1 MNESRF
7 PRLVLYATLLFL
19 VGPFLVV
26 FIAAFG
32 GEPTLKFPPTSFST
46 QWFAKVFTI
55 ASFRGSF
62 ITSLWLGLSATVI
75 ALLLGIPVAYAL
87 TRYRLPGAA
96 FIQTVLTSPVLV
108 PGLVVGLALLQY
120 FINLG
125 ATSVRVT
132 LLVAHTSLLIPYVVR
147 VVSTSLLNLK
157 PEIEEAAISLGA
169 SRLTAFRKVILPNI
183 RGGVAAAAVLAFI
196 TSFDQVAV
204 SLFLT
209 GPGVSTLPISMLTFM
224 EYNYDPTIAALSTLL
239 ILFSIAFVL
248 IFERLLG
255 LSRYV

>member
-1 MNESRF
+1 MNSSRVPVIILF
-7 PRLVLYATLLFL
+7 VTLFFL

-46 QWFAKVFTI
+46 QWFAKVFEVE
-55 ASFRGSF
+55 SFRSSF
-62 ITSLWLGLSATVI
+62 LTSLWLGLMSTGL
-75 ALLLGIPVAYAL
+75 ALALGIPVAYAL
-87 TRYRLPGAA
+87 SRYRLPGAA
-96 FIQTVLTSPVLV
+96 VVQTLLTSPALV

-125 ATSVRVT
+125 GAVYPS
-132 LLVAHTSLLIPYVVR
+132 LLAAHTALLLPYVVR
-147 VVSTSLLNLK
+147 VVSTSLINLK
-157 PEIEEAAISLGA
+157 PDIEEAAISLGA
-169 SRLTAFRKVILPNI
+169 SRLTAFRLVVLPNI

-239 ILFSIAFVL
+239 IIFSIGLVL
-248 IFERLLG
+248 VFERLLG

>member
-1 MNESRF
+1 MNSSRV
-7 PRLVLYATLLFL
+7 PIIILYLTLVFL

-46 QWFAKVFTI
+46 QWFTKVFEVE
-55 ASFRGSF
+55 SFRSSF
-62 ITSLWLGLSATVI
+62 LTSLGLGLMSTSL
-75 ALLLGIPVAYAL
+75 ALALGIPVAYAL
-87 TRYRLPGAA
+87 SRFRLPGAVV
-96 FIQTVLTSPVLV
+96 IQTVLTSPALV

-125 ATSVRVT
+125 GSVYPS
-132 LLVAHTSLLIPYVVR
+132 LLAAHTALLLPYVVR
-147 VVSTSLLNLK
+147 VVSTSLINLK
-157 PEIEEAAISLGA
+157 PDIEEAAISLGA
-169 SRLTAFRKVILPNI
+169 SRLTAFRLVVLPNI

-239 ILFSIAFVL
+239 IIFSIGLVL
-248 IFERLLG
+248 VFERVLG

>member
-1 MNESRF
+1 MTSSRL
-7 PRLVLYATLLFL
+7 PRVVLYLTLLFL

-32 GEPTLKFPPTSFST
+32 GEPTLKFPPSSFST
-46 QWFAKVFTI
+46 QWFGRVLGVEA
-55 ASFRGSF
+55 FRGSF
-62 ITSLWLGLSATVI
+62 WTSLWLGLASTGL
-75 ALLLGIPVAYAL
+75 ALLLGVPVAYAL
-87 TRYRLPGAA
+87 SRYRLPGAA
-96 FIQTVLTSPVLV
+96 AVQTLLTSPALV

-120 FINLG
+120 FVNLG
-125 ATSVRVT
+125 GSVYPS
-132 LLVAHTSLLIPYVVR
+132 LLAAHTALLLPYVVR
-147 VVSTSLLNLK
+147 VVSTSLVNLR
-157 PEIEEAAISLGA
+157 PDIEEAAMSLGA
-169 SRLTAFRKVILPNI
+169 SRLTAFRLVVLPNI

-209 GPGVSTLPISMLTFM
+209 GPGVSTLPIAMLTFM

-239 ILFSIAFVL
+239 IAFSVGLVL

>member
-1 MNESRF
+1 MNEGRF
-7 PRLVLYATLLFL
+7 PKLILFLTLLFL

-32 GEPTLKFPPTSFST
+32 AEPTLKFPPSGFST
-46 QWFAKVFTI
+46 QWFTKVFGVE
-55 ASFRGSF
+55 SFRTSF
-62 ITSLWLGLSATVI
+62 VTS
-75 ALLLGIPVAYAL
+75 LLLGLTATLLALGLGVPVAYAL
-87 TRYRLPGAA
+87 TRFRLPGAA
-96 FIQTVLTSPVLV
+96 LIQTVLTSPALV

-120 FINLG
+120 FVNVG
-125 ATSVRVT
+125 GPVYTS
-132 LLVAHTSLLIPYVVR
+132 LLVAHTALLIPYVVR
-147 VVSTSLLNLK
+147 VVTTSLMNLR

-169 SRLTAFRKVILPNI
+169 SRLTAFRRVILPNI

-239 ILFSIAFVL
+239 IVFSIAFVL

-255 LSRYV
+255 LSRYM

>member
-1 MNESRF
+1 MNEGRV
-7 PRLVLYATLLFL
+7 PKLVLFLTLLFL

-26 FIAAFG
+26 VIAAFG
-32 GEPTLKFPPTSFST
+32 GEPTLKFPPSSFST
-46 QWFAKVFTI
+46 QWFAKVFEVQSFQ
-55 ASFRGSF
+55 ASFA
-62 ITSLWLGLSATVI
+62 TSLLLGLSATLI
-75 ALLLGIPVAYAL
+75 ALVLGIPVAYAL
-87 TRYRLPGAA
+87 SRYRLPGAA
-96 FIQTVLTSPVLV
+96 LIQTVLTSPVLV

-120 FINLG
+120 FVNLG
-125 ATSVRVT
+125 GAVYTS
-132 LLVAHTSLLIPYVVR
+132 LLAAHTALLIPYVVR
-147 VVSTSLLNLK
+147 VVTTSLLNLR
-157 PEIEEAAISLGA
+157 PDIEEAAISLGA
-169 SRLTAFRKVILPNI
+169 SRLVAFGKVVLPNI

-239 ILFSIAFVL
+239 IAFSVLFVL
-248 IFERLLG
+248 VFERLLG